1 MSFTKHVAQH
11 NQRKCIVI
19 FREIPNEDHMAL
31 ITYTDDLPAQIH
43 DALIKAVDS
52 PQGQET
58 TDLADVLHRTTTS
71 DNRLLLDLLHNEHRL
86 KKVPA
91 NQVLLTPNSRTK
103 QRLDEV
109 NKLLADI
116 KLGNDAAKRA
126 KELDESLG
134 MATPY
139 SKGRDVGEPPL
150 PMQSLTPMPVA
161 PMDGVLSDADI
172 AKGLLEQAKV
182 HELNAKTMIAE
193 ANRLKKEAKGLK
205 ANVKATTTTTNPTT
219 KRSKTQ
225 TA

>member
-19 FREIPNEDHMAL
+19 FREIPNEEHMAL

-43 DALIKAVDS
+43 DTLIKAVDS
-52 PQGQET
+52 PQAQET
-58 TDLADVLHRTTTS
+58 TDLADVLHRTSTP

-109 NKLLADI
+109 NKLLADM

-126 KELDESLG
+126 KELDENLG
-134 MATPY
+134 MTTPY

-150 PMQSLTPMPVA
+150 PMQSAPVMPEA
-161 PMDGVLSDADI
+161 PIDGVLSDADI
-172 AKGLLEQAKV
+172 AKGLLEQAKA

-205 ANVKATTTTTNPTT
+205 ANVKATTTNKTT